1 MELCKHF
8 PKDLDISVQESTSGN
23 LVSCQKCKNSKK
35 TIIDVESKTIVCECQ
50 AFRAPAT
57 FFVQSGQ
64 FNCQKCR
71 MVFCVEKTKFK
82 NTLKYPQRVLGCTG
96 LANLGNT
103 CFINVILQVLSN
115 LVPVN
120 KLFTK
125 YVSYVIAELPE
136 HPKLKLVKEIC
147 RVLHLLW
154 QGSPTIEPRD
164 FIKEFDL
171 TFGNLSRKRHQDSQ
185 EFFRLFYDSL
195 EESLQKFLKTQF
207 LKDCFLWKINTKIIC
222 NTCKSSKSTTEE
234 MIELPLSI
242 PKKNELN
249 SLRLRSNECLSERDK
264 VDIKKVSKGWFK
276 KLKL

>member
-8 PKDLDISVQESTSGN
+8 PKKFEIPEQEM
-23 LVSCQKCKNSKK
+23 VSKNQTPCPKCKNSKK
-35 TIIDVESKTIVCECQ
+35 LIIDIESKTFICKCQ
-50 AFRAPAT
+50 AYLANVT
-57 FFVQSGQ
+57 YEVQSGQ
-64 FNCQKCR
+64 FNCQRCR
-71 MVFCVEKTKFK
+71 LVFCVEKTKFK
-82 NTLKYPQRVLGCTG
+82 KSLKYPQRVLGCTG
-96 LANLGNT
+96 LTNLGNT
-103 CFINVILQVLSN
+103 CFINVILQVFSN

-125 YVSYVIAELPE
+125 YVSCVLADLTE

-147 RVLHLLW
+147 NVIHLLW
-154 QGSPTIEPRD
+154 QGSPTIEPRE

-207 LKDCFLWKINTKIIC
+207 LKDCFLWKISTKIIC
-222 NTCKSSKSTTEE
+222 NSCKSSKSTSEE

-242 PKKNELN
+242 PMKNEIN
-249 SLRLRSNECLSERDK
+249 SLRLKSNECFSTKDK
-264 VDIKKVSKGWFK
+264 EEIRKVSKGWYK